1 MPSTTSGKKPKK
13 QPTDRKAPQAN
24 FGSSWKK
31 PLTDLTLPSGEMCQV
46 KRPGVQGL
54 IKAGVLHS
62 LDSLTAIV
70 QQETI
75 PKAEGKPVKA
85 VESVVNDPVKF
96 TQMMETVDKIVIH
109 VVTQPKVITD
119 KREVWEEPP
128 VFSEDGQRLLQAGVQ
143 KKDNNGDLLW
153 EDIPDE
159 DRDPEAIYVDYID
172 SVDKMFIM
180 NFAVGGSADLA
191 EFRAATEASLGGV
204 QPRETTED
212 STE

>member
-1 MPSTTSGKKPKK
+1 MPSTPQGKKPKK
-13 QPTDRKAPQAN
+13 QPTDRKAPQSN

-75 PKAEGKPVKA
+75 PKAEGKPPVKA
-85 VESVVNDPVKF
+85 AQSLLNDPEKF
-96 TQMMETVDKIVIH
+96 DQMMVMVDKIVCH
-109 VVTQPKVITD
+109 VVTQPQVLPSL
-119 KREVWEEPP
+119 RP
-128 VFSEDGQRLLQAGVQ
+128 VLDEDGEQ
-143 KKDNNGDLLW
+143 KTDANG
-153 EDIPDE
+153 EKVFEEIPDDE
-159 DRDPEAIYVDYID
+159 RDPESVYVDYID
-172 SVDKMFIM
+172 SIDKMFIM
-180 NFAVGGSADLA
+180 NFAVGGSSDLV
-191 EFRAATEASLGGV
+191 EFREATEASLGSL
-204 QPRETTED
+204 QPREATED

>member
-13 QPTDRKAPQAN
+13 QPTDRQAPQAN

-75 PKAEGKPVKA
+75 PKAEGKPPVKA
-85 VESVVNDPVKF
+85 AESLINDPEKF
-96 TQMMETVDKIVIH
+96 DQMMSMVDKIVCH
-109 VVTQPKVITD
+109 VVTQPTVLPSVRPVLDENNEQKIDAKGDKV
-119 KREVWEEPP
+119 
-128 VFSEDGQRLLQAGVQ
+128 F
-143 KKDNNGDLLW
+143 
-153 EDIPDE
+153 EDIPEDE
-159 DRDPEAIYVDYID
+159 RDPEAVYVDYID
-172 SVDKMFIM
+172 SIDKMFIM

-191 EFRAATEASLGGV
+191 EFRAATEASLGSL
-204 QPRETTED
+204 QSREAAED

>member
-1 MPSTTSGKKPKK
+1 MPSTPQGKKPKK
-13 QPTDRKAPQAN
+13 QPTDRKAAQSN

-31 PLTDLTLPSGEMCQV
+31 PLTDLDLPSGERCQV

-75 PKAEGKPVKA
+75 PKAEGKPLRAAK
-85 VESVVNDPVKF
+85 SLVNDPEKF
-96 TQMMETVDKIVIH
+96 DQMMNTVDKIVCH
-109 VVTQPKVITD
+109 VVTQPTVLPSVRPVLVDGEQKTDANGEKV
-119 KREVWEEPP
+119 
-128 VFSEDGQRLLQAGVQ
+128 F
-143 KKDNNGDLLW
+143 
-153 EDIPDE
+153 EDIPDDE
-159 DRDPEAIYVDYID
+159 RDHEAVYVDYID
-172 SVDKMFIM
+172 SIDKMFIM

-191 EFRAATEASLGGV
+191 EFRAATEASMGSL
-204 QPRETTED
+204 QPREAAED